1 MVAAAAVVIAV
12 DVGVAVVDAIADCSC
27 VDGDFV
33 VDDHVGLENLNFDN
47 FLYSAKQIEIRSK
60 L

>member
-33 VDDHVGLENLNFDN
+33 VDDHVGHLNFDN

-60 L
+60 V

>member
-1 MVAAAAVVIAV
+1 MVAAAVVIAV
-12 DVGVAVVDAIADCSC
+12 DVVVVAVVDAIADCSY

-33 VDDHVGLENLNFDN
+33 VDDHVGHLNFDN

-60 L
+60 V

>member
-1 MVAAAAVVIAV
+1 MLHKLVAMVAAAAVVIAV

-33 VDDHVGLENLNFDN
+33 VDDHVGHLNFDN
-47 FLYSAKQIEIRSK
+47 FLYSAK
-60 L
+60 